1 MIVIDF
7 VGMILDLFI
16 GGLGDGVGV
25 MGVVVIIVGFGV
37 EVVVV
42 LVIISVVVILK
53 VGFVDGMIIVLVG

>member
-25 MGVVVIIVGFGV
+25 MGVVVIIVGLGV
-37 EVVVV
+37 EEVVV